1 MIYLN
6 ETYTI
11 HPGKLDRH
19 VQGFVNDLAPAMER
33 HDARLLGLWQT
44 WRVNELHAFWE
55 LDDHTALDR
64 LDAAA
69 QDDDALASYARRAA
83 EERVSWRARTLR
95 PTPFS
100 PDLARIKAEGIK
112 GEIYLLAVIP
122 LNPGKMQEYL
132 ELFPQYGL
140 VYEERYGLKTV
151 GYWTGGGG
159 EPYQS
164 EAFVCTQLCAG
175 GNWAWW
181 ARFSEHRA
189 KDAELQAWMK
199 RALNYRTHHKI
210 SYLVPAYLPY

>member
-6 ETYTI
+6 ETCTI
-11 HPGKLDRH
+11 HPERLD
-19 VQGFVNDLAPAMER
+19 GFVQRFADELTPAMAR
-33 HDARLLGLWQT
+33 HDVRLLGQWQT
-44 WRVNELHAFWE
+44 WRTNELHAFWE
-55 LDDHTALDR
+55 LDDHAALDR

-69 QDDDALASYARRAA
+69 REDEALAACMRRAQA
-83 EERVSWRARTLR
+83 DCVSWRSRTLR

-100 PDLARIKAEGIK
+100 PDLARVIADGLK

-122 LNPGKMQEYL
+122 LEPGKIREYL
-132 ELFPQYGL
+132 ELFPKFGL

-164 EAFVCTQLCAG
+164 QAFTCTQLCAG

-181 ARFSEHRA
+181 ARFSEQRA
-189 KDAELQAWMK
+189 KDAEVQTWMK
-199 RALNYRTHHKI
+199 RALGYRTHHKI